1 MNDYSFEFIRNV
13 ALIGHSGEGK
23 TSVAEAMM
31 FTAKT
36 IDRLGKVDDGS
47 STMDYDDEEI
57 RRKISISM
65 ALGYAIHRNV
75 KINIMDVPG
84 FFDFEGD
91 MVAALSATDS
101 AIIVTQAS
109 GSLTVGTERAIDMC
123 SEMKV
128 PALLF
133 INGVDKEN
141 ANFFDTIDAI
151 AASYPSVIPIEAP
164 IMTNGKMTGYV
175 DILTGQAYDLKKS
188 KIDTPA
194 DLAGKVEE
202 LKGKLMEMV
211 AETDEELMMKFFEGE
226 EFTMD
231 EIKKGFLVA
240 IDNGSFIPAI
250 AGNATVAPTGI
261 VNLLDR
267 IVDLLPNPQQ
277 IHEYKATKDGKEITL
292 KVDPSAPFAAQI
304 FKSVVDPYAGK
315 MQIFKVI
322 TGKVSSGD
330 TVWNAT
336 QGKPERIGTIYV
348 IKGKKQESV
357 NSLAAGDIG
366 AFSKLAVTCTN
377 DTLCDSSA
385 KLEIAPIKFPKPVI
399 SLAVTAPKDEEKVI
413 QQLIRLQDEDPTFKV
428 EKNIETGDVLLS
440 GLGEAQL
447 EIMCKKVK
455 NKIGLDSATKSPRI
469 PYHETIRGVASAEGK
484 HKKQNGGAGQFGDV
498 WIKFEPGAA
507 DGEYEFVD
515 AIVGGAVPNN
525 FIPAVD
531 KGLREAILHGVLAG
545 YPVKN
550 LKCTLYD
557 GKYHP
562 VDSKEIAFVT
572 AARLSFQEALPK
584 ADPCFLEP
592 IYRVAITV
600 PTEFQGA
607 ILADVTGQRR
617 GQIMDSN
624 TVGKKTTIT
633 VEAPFAEMY
642 RYATDLRSMTQ
653 GKGRFTME
661 FVRYDQVPAMY
672 NKQIIEDAKKRAE
685 EDEARK
691 ANQ

>member
-1 MNDYSFEFIRNV
+1 MKDYSYEFIRNV

-31 FTAKT
+31 FEAKT
-36 IDRLGKVDDGS
+36 TTRLGKVDDGT

-65 ALGYAIHRNV
+65 AFGYAIHKNN

-91 MVAALSATDS
+91 MIAALSATDS

-109 GSLTVGTERAIDMC
+109 GSLTVGTERAIDVC

-133 INGVDKEN
+133 VNGVEKEN
-141 ANFFDTIDAI
+141 ADFFATIDAI
-151 AASYPSVIPIEAP
+151 SANYPSVIPIEAP
-164 IMTNGKMTGYV
+164 IMKGGKMVGYV
-175 DILTGQAYDLKKS
+175 DILSATAYDLTKK
-188 KIDTPA
+188 KIDMPA
-194 DLAGKVEE
+194 ELEGKVSSI
-202 LKGKLMEMV
+202 KDKLMEMV
-211 AETDEELMMKFFEGE
+211 AESDEELTLKFFDGE
-226 EFTMD
+226 EFTPE
-231 EIKKGFLVA
+231 EIRRGFLVA
-240 IDNGSFIPAI
+240 IDNGAFITAI
-250 AGNATVAPTGI
+250 AGNATPPVGI

-267 IVDLLPNPQQ
+267 IVDLLPNPEQ
-277 IHEYKATKDGKEITL
+277 IHEYKGTKDGAEVEL
-292 KVDPSAPFAAQI
+292 KVDPSKPFVAQV

-315 MQIFKVI
+315 MNIFKVI
-322 TGKVSSGD
+322 QGKVSSGD

-348 IKGKKQESV
+348 VCGKKQESV
-357 NSLAAGDIG
+357 ASLSAGDIG
-366 AFSKLAVTCTN
+366 AFSKLANTFTN
-377 DTLCDSSA
+377 DTLCDQSA
-385 KLEIAPIKFPKPVI
+385 KITVDPIKFPSPVI

-413 QQLIRLQDEDPTFKV
+413 QQLIKMQDEDPTFKV
-428 EKNIETGDVLLS
+428 EKNIETGDVLVS

-447 EIMCKKVK
+447 DIMCRKVK
-455 NKIGLDSATKSPRI
+455 NKIGLDSSTRAPRI
-469 PYHETIRGVASAEGK
+469 PYHETINGVASAEGK

-498 WIKFEPGAA
+498 FIKFEPGAA
-507 DGEYEFVD
+507 DGYYEFVD

-531 KGLREAILHGVLAG
+531 KGLREAIQHGVLAG
-545 YPVKN
+545 YPVYN

-584 ADPCFLEP
+584 ANPCFLEP
-592 IYRVAITV
+592 IYKVAITV
-600 PTEFQGA
+600 PTEFQGT
-607 ILADVTGQRR
+607 ILADVTSQRR
-617 GQIMDSN
+617 GQIMDSL
-624 TVGKKTTIT
+624 TTGKKTTIT
-633 VEAPFAEMY
+633 VEAPYAELY

-661 FVRYDQVPAMY
+661 FVRYEVVPQMY
-672 NKQIIEDAKKRAE
+672 NKAIIEDAKKRAE
-685 EDEARK
+685 EDAARK